1 MHRAARVIAFV
12 AAFSCAAPA
21 ARAQYSSHRRE
32 GFWLGFG
39 LGYGSSNVTC
49 DQCGSGP
56 RTEGVTGF
64 LKLGGTPNRN
74 LRVGVA
80 VNGWWHDDGVVT
92 ESMANV
98 TTSVYVYPAAGGLFL
113 TGGLGFSNY
122 HWSDTYDN
130 YAPFDGIGWGFTGG
144 VGYDIPLGR
153 AVSLTPVVTYMYGG
167 VGNVNEVGVGT
178 ARTQWKQNVVDFAL
192 GVTFH

>member
-1 MHRAARVIAFV
+1 MHRAARVIVFV
-12 AAFSCAAPA
+12 AAFNCAAA
-21 ARAQYSSHRRE
+21 AAQAQYSHRRE

-56 RTEGVTGF
+56 RVEGVTGF
-64 LKLGGTPNRN
+64 LKLGGTPNPN
-74 LRVGVA
+74 LRLGVA
-80 VNGWWHDDGVVT
+80 LNGWWHDDGVVT

-98 TTSVYVYPAAGGLFL
+98 TTSLSVYPVAASGLFV
-113 TGGLGFSNY
+113 TGGVGFSSYYVN
-122 HWSDTYDN
+122 S
-130 YAPFDGIGWGFTGG
+130 APSFDGVGWGLTGG

-167 VGNVNEVGVGT
+167 VGNVNEAGVGT
-178 ARTQWKQNVVDFAL
+178 ARTQWRQNVVDFAL